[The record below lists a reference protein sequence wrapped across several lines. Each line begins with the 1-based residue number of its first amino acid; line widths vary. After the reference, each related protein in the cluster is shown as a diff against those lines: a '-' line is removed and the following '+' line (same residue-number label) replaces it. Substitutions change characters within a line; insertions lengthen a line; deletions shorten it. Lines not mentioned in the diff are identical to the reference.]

1 MNMIS
6 KYNDFILEK
15 DFNNII
21 DDIFK
26 LIESNGSWVGD
37 NKYEWDLS
45 KDKEDDFKFDIKSL
59 NSDVMLEKLQKFL
72 ERIPKEKIKSYFIKI
87 MNVIKNLPTNIRRN
101 LIIGITGVFLTF
113 VGIEYLTGSD
123 VEYGKIAM
131 NNPSKGVINSKSELN
146 PSITKEILNLN
157 KKSSFKEAQ
166 KLVKISEAGF
176 SDDRGDDGNWIKTKR
191 GKKIFVGTNHG
202 ISAPVLAEYLGRTPS
217 KKDMI
222 NLNYATA
229 VKIYK
234 NNYWNKQNLSHF
246 CNQSVAN
253 IIYDGCV
260 NQGVEG
266 MKDVVE
272 KALIENGVKIDG
284 NTFSKSNIKK
294 ANILDQKKLFNSIKK
309 FRSERYYNA
318 PTFKRHGEGWLNR
331 LDSLEFN
338 D

>member
-1 MNMIS
+1 MIS
-6 KYNDFILEK
+6 KYNDFIFEK
-15 DFNNII
+15 EFNNII
-21 DDIFK
+21 EDIFRVV
-26 LIESNGSWVGD
+26 ESSGWVD
-37 NKYEWDLS
+37 KNKYEWDLT
-45 KDKEDDFKFDIKSL
+45 KDKNDDFKFDIKSL
-59 NSDVMLEKLQKFL
+59 NSDAMLEKLHNFL
-72 ERIPKEKIKSYFIKI
+72 NKIPKDKIKHYFIKI
-87 MNVIKNLPTNIRRN
+87 MNTIKNLPPKIRRN

-113 VGIEYLTGSD
+113 VGIEYLTGSSD
-123 VEYGKIAM
+123 IEYGKIAITHDIPKE
-131 NNPSKGVINSKSELN
+131 NNKLSPTV
-146 PSITKEILNLN
+146 TKEIINLN

-176 SDDRGDDGNWIKTKR
+176 SDDRGDAGNWIKTRR

-217 KKDMI
+217 KKDMM

-234 NNYWNKQNLSHF
+234 NNYWNKQNLSRF

-272 KALIENGVKIDG
+272 KALSENGIKTTDNV
-284 NTFSKSNIKK
+284 FSIKNIKK
-294 ANILDQKKLFNSIKK
+294 ANTLDQSKLFESIKK
-309 FRSERYYNA
+309 YRSERYYNA